1 VLELDVVGTLPLM
14 VGLPVPVQQEALHKL
29 LQVQR
34 RTASTGC
41 ARRR

>member
-1 VLELDVVGTLPLM
+1 VLELDVVGTLPLLL
-14 VGLPVPVQQEALHKL
+14 GLPVQVQEEALHKL
-29 LQVQR
+29 LQPQR